1 MADLLSFDLA
11 IFLCG
16 TLVAAFVTALAGFA
30 FGMIAAAVWLYA
42 LAPQQV
48 SALIAAYALLVQGY
62 AVWKLRHLLDVH
74 RLMPFILGSAAGI
87 PIGILALRW
96 ASAAQF
102 RFGVG
107 AILALFSLYNLL
119 RPKMPNMKQAGRGAD
134 TAVGVLNGFISGCT
148 GLGGIAALIWSSMR
162 GWTRDEQRAVFQPT
176 AVATFVMMLVA
187 FGGTGIITRETLR
200 LFFVGLPVL
209 ALGMWLGWTLY
220 GKLDEAAF
228 RRIVLVLLLI
238 SGVTLI
244 ASAWR

>member
-1 MADLLSFDLA
+1 MPDLLSFDLA

-16 TLVAAFVTALAGFA
+16 TFVAAFVTSLAGFA

-119 RPKMPNMKQAGRGAD
+119 RPKMPNMQQAGRGAD

-148 GLGGIAALIWSSMR
+148 GLGGIEARAKLSAVRVQPARAERAALSGMR
-162 GWTRDEQRAVFQPT
+162 LCVSVARNHERAAASVF
-176 AVATFVMMLVA
+176 V
-187 FGGTGIITRETLR
+187 
-200 LFFVGLPVL
+200 
-209 ALGMWLGWTLY
+209 
-220 GKLDEAAF
+220 
-228 RRIVLVLLLI
+228 
-238 SGVTLI
+238 
-244 ASAWR
+244 

>member
-1 MADLLSFDLA
+1 MADLLSIELA
-11 IFLCG
+11 IFLVG
-16 TLVAAFVTALAGFA
+16 ALAAAFVTALAGFA

-42 LAPQQV
+42 LTPTQV

-62 AVWKLRHLLDVH
+62 AVWKLRHLLDAH
-74 RLMPFILGSAAGI
+74 RLMPFILGSAVGI

-102 RFGVG
+102 RLAVG
-107 AILALFSLYNLL
+107 AILILFSLYNLL
-119 RPKMPNMKQAGRGAD
+119 RPKMPEMKQAGRGAD
-134 TAVGVLNGFISGCT
+134 AAVGVLNGIISGAT

-187 FGGTGIITRETLR
+187 FGGTGVITHEMLR
-200 LFFVGLPVL
+200 LYFMGLPVL
-209 ALGMWLGWTLY
+209 ALGTWLGWALY
-220 GKLDEAAF
+220 GKLDDAAF

-238 SGVTLI
+238 SGVTLV
-244 ASAWR
+244 ASALR